1 MDLYD
6 SQITDNF
13 ATYLMINIYDMGAV
27 LLIILIG
34 ILLFVVLG
42 LLGWGI
48 QALGFIGSFLGEG
61 ITGCFGCFGRFIWFI
76 IAAIIIF
83 ILVGSV
89 L

>member
-42 LLGWGI
+42 L
-48 QALGFIGSFLGEG
+48 
-61 ITGCFGCFGRFIWFI
+61 
-76 IAAIIIF
+76 
-83 ILVGSV
+83 
-89 L
+89 